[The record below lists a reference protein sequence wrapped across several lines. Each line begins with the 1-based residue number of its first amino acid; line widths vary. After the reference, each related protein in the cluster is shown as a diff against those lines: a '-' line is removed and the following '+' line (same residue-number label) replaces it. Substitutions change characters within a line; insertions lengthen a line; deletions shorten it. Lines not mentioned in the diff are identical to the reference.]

1 MTRQPPW
8 MAEDLSW
15 MLPYRSMDEA
25 GSPTA
30 AAVVGREWIE
40 AIAIEEAAR
49 DPDALHIER
58 PDRSGG
64 ASAIALYRGTELLAL
79 ATIFRDPMNFSVLV
93 RWRPLNWQVRLA
105 IALVGN
111 LGVSDSEAEAV
122 CRGAGTISYSLEGLD
137 PVAPAGRPRPIWT
150 GLDLAGALRDV
161 SVEVAWQFPHSG
173 PPEIVS
179 ANVVAAER
187 RRDATPRPPKETLRS
202 RRRTRGKGEPK

>member
-1 MTRQPPW
+1 

-40 AIAIEEAAR
+40 AIAFEEAAR

-58 PDRSGG
+58 PDRGGG

-79 ATIFRDPMNFSVLV
+79 ATIFRDPMNFSVLI

-111 LGVSDSEAEAV
+111 LGLSDSEAEAV
-122 CRGAGTISYSLEGLD
+122 WGGAGTISYSLEGLE
-137 PVAPAGRPRPIWT
+137 PVAPAGRPWPIWT
-150 GLDLAGALRDV
+150 GLDLAGMGQDV
-161 SVEVAWQFPHSG
+161 SFEVDWRFPHSG
-173 PPEIVS
+173 SPEMLSV
-179 ANVVAAER
+179 NVDPAER
-187 RRDATPRPPKETLRS
+187 RRDATPRSPKETFRS
-202 RRRTRGKGEPK
+202 GRRARGKGEPR